1 METLLSIILG
11 IGLST
16 ACGFRIFV
24 PLLVMS
30 IASMSGHLSLSSG
43 FEWIGTEYAAVAFG
57 VATVLEVGAY
67 FIPWLDNALDT
78 IATPAAIVAGTVVM
92 ASVVEDVSPFL
103 RWTLALIAG
112 GGAAGIVQGTT
123 TVVRAG
129 STTTTGGLGNP
140 VVATGE
146 LVGATGVSVLAIALP
161 VAGVLAVTAIVL
173 VLVRKVKMRASSR
186 PVVSS
191 GKKV

>member
-11 IGLST
+11 IGLSA

-112 GGAAGIVQGTT
+112 GGAAGMVKGTA
-123 TVVRAG
+123 TVVRAA
-129 STTTTGGLGNP
+129 STATTGGIGNP

-146 LVGATGVSVLAIALP
+146 LVGSVGVSVLAIALP
-161 VAGVLAVTAIVL
+161 VAGFLAVSLLVL
-173 VLVRKVKMRASSR
+173 VLVRKQKMRA
-186 PVVSS
+186 
-191 GKKV
+191 GKRLAAPSKQNV